1 MEFRKCS
8 IGGKVYNGEIVEDD
22 TEDDTITLN
31 ENGKSTP
38 TLINAK
44 TGPQSDVP
52 KGSSKK
58 NNKKKKKEKKPF
70 TDSDLLQDM
79 KNTGFHSKTI
89 DDFFTLLAICH
100 TVLVSTDSDGE
111 QQYKAQ

>member
-1 MEFRKCS
+1 LNIFFSDKTGTLTRNVMEFRKCS

-44 TGPQSDVP
+44 TGSQSDVP

-58 NNKKKKKEKKPF
+58 NNKKRKKKR
-70 TDSDLLQDM
+70 SHLL
-79 KNTGFHSKTI
+79 I
-89 DDFFTLLAICH
+89 AIFC
-100 TVLVSTDSDGE
+100 
-111 QQYKAQ
+111 KI